1 MRFYYNKEKEPK
13 YMVSLY
19 AMNVED
25 HWYYDNMKQAKDK
38 VMSLTETE
46 WEYDV
51 AISLWNM
58 KKDERKI
65 FIKIE
70 G

>member
-19 AMNVED
+19 AWNIED
-25 HWYYDNMKQAKDK
+25 HWYYDNMRQAKDK
-38 VMSLTETE
+38 VMNLTETE
-46 WEYDV
+46 WESDV
-51 AISLWNM
+51 TISLHNM
-58 KKDERKI
+58 RRDERKI